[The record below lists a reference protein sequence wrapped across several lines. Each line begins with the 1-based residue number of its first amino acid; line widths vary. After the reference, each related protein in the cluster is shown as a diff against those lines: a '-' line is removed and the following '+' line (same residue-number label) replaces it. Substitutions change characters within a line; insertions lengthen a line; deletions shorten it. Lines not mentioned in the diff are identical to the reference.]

1 MPIVRTEEE
10 LEYARQ
16 LILSDFMNFGWFK
29 VENTNQKITRDQLES
44 IKAGAYQDMYGE
56 VQAFFIAKALLDNK
70 QKSIKMEEVTEEMEP
85 LEYSVKQEV
94 VAKNYT
100 DDEEDKMQD
109 NKFVTYYLVTQQY
122 KSGAFTGKRL
132 PTQDDID
139 RSVALNKSSKFSYL
153 FLDNR

>member
-10 LEYARQ
+10 LEYARN

-29 VENTNQKITRDQLES
+29 VENSNQKVTRDQLES

-70 QKSIKMEEVTEEMEP
+70 QKSTEVEEVTEEMEP

-94 VAKNYT
+94 VSKNYT
-100 DDEEDKMQD
+100 DEEDKMQD
-109 NKFVTYYLVTQQY
+109 DKFVTYYLVTQQY
-122 KSGAFTGKRL
+122 KSSAFTGKHL

>member
-29 VENTNQKITRDQLES
+29 VENSNQKVTRDQLES

-70 QKSIKMEEVTEEMEP
+70 QKSTEVEEVTEEMEP

-94 VAKNYT
+94 VSKNYT
-100 DDEEDKMQD
+100 DEEDKMQD

-122 KSGAFTGKRL
+122 KSGSFTGKHL

>member
-10 LEYARQ
+10 LEYARN

-29 VENTNQKITRDQLES
+29 VENTNQKVTRDQLES

-70 QKSIKMEEVTEEMEP
+70 QKTVEVEEVTEELEQ

-94 VAKNYT
+94 VSKNYT
-100 DDEEDKMQD
+100 DEEDKMQD

-122 KSGAFTGKRL
+122 GAFTGKHL

>member
-29 VENTNQKITRDQLES
+29 VENSNQKITRDQLES

-70 QKSIKMEEVTEEMEP
+70 QKSTEVEEVTEEM
-85 LEYSVKQEV
+85 
-94 VAKNYT
+94 
-100 DDEEDKMQD
+100 
-109 NKFVTYYLVTQQY
+109 
-122 KSGAFTGKRL
+122 
-132 PTQDDID
+132 
-139 RSVALNKSSKFSYL
+139 
-153 FLDNR
+153 

>member
-29 VENTNQKITRDQLES
+29 VENSDQKITRDQLES

-70 QKSIKMEEVTEEMEP
+70 QKSTEVEEVTEEMEP

-94 VAKNYT
+94 VSKNYT
-100 DDEEDKMQD
+100 DEEDKMQD

-122 KSGAFTGKRL
+122 KSGAFTGKHL

>member
-29 VENTNQKITRDQLES
+29 VENSNQKVTRDQLES

-70 QKSIKMEEVTEEMEP
+70 QKSTEVEEVTEEMEP

-94 VAKNYT
+94 VSKNYT
-100 DDEEDKMQD
+100 DEEDKMQD

-122 KSGAFTGKRL
+122 KSGVFTGKHL

>member
-29 VENTNQKITRDQLES
+29 VENSNQKITRDQLES

-70 QKSIKMEEVTEEMEP
+70 QKSTEVEEVTEEMEP

-94 VAKNYT
+94 VSKNYT
-100 DDEEDKMQD
+100 DEEDKMQD
-109 NKFVTYYLVTQQY
+109 DKFVTYYLVTQQY
-122 KSGAFTGKRL
+122 KSGAFTGKYL

>member
-29 VENTNQKITRDQLES
+29 VENSNQKVTRDQLES

-70 QKSIKMEEVTEEMEP
+70 QKSTEVEEVTEEMEP

-94 VAKNYT
+94 VSKNYT
-100 DDEEDKMQD
+100 DEEDKMQD
-109 NKFVTYYLVTQQY
+109 NKFVTYYLVTQQH
-122 KSGAFTGKRL
+122 KSGAFTGKHL